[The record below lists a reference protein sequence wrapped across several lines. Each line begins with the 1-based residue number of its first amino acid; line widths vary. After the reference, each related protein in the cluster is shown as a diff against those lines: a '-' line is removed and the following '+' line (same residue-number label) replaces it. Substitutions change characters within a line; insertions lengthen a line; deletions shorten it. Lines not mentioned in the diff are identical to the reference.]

1 MKDRLNDRLLRAAVM
16 TIGMGMLWATSLP
29 AARADCLDDAANY
42 WSVPTSLARAVA
54 MQESGMRPRVVS
66 KNTNGSR
73 DIGLMQINSSWLPR
87 LKQYG
92 IGEEDLLDA
101 CKNAYVG
108 TWIMAQNIAQL
119 GYNWTAIGAYN
130 AVTPSKRDAYARK
143 IYGQLMRL
151 QGGATTT
158 GPMAN
163 Q

>member
-1 MKDRLNDRLLRAAVM
+1 MLCAV
-16 TIGMGMLWATSLP
+16 LLP
-29 AARADCLDDAANY
+29 AAQADCLDDAANY
-42 WSVPTSLARAVA
+42 WSVPTSLARAIA
-54 MQESGMRPRVVS
+54 MQESGMRAHVVS

-92 IGEEDLLDA
+92 ISEEDLLDG

-151 QGGATTT
+151 QGGGTTT